1 MENWMG
7 RASVYSLVLKR
18 CPLKETHVEQGC
30 SHSIIPCMFSPWLGA
45 AGEHV
50 LDVRVLWP
58 RCDSTNW
65 ENDMSR
71 DLGMQGVH

>member
-58 RCDSTNW
+58 RCDST
-65 ENDMSR
+65 MAK
-71 DLGMQGVH
+71 V